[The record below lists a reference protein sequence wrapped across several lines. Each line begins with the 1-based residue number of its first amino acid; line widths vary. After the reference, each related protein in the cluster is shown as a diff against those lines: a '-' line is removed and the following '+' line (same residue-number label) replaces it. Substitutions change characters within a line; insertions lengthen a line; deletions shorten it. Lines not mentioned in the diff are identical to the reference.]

1 MNDIFNLSIL
11 DLIPPNLKNDEKIVT
26 AAKALDEELIRT
38 SKSIKE
44 TILFAR
50 IDELDEDKLDL
61 LAWQLHVDSW
71 DRNID
76 IETKRALIKNS
87 FKIHRMKGTP
97 HAVEKLIETL
107 FGDGY
112 VEEWFEYGGQPY
124 TFRVI
129 TNNSAV
135 TNERA
140 EEFIKA
146 LNSVKNLRS
155 WLDKVVITQ
164 AENLDIYFAG
174 VVHIGDRIT
183 IKEG

>member
-1 MNDIFNLSIL
+1 MNDMFHLSIL
-11 DLIPPNLKNDEKIVT
+11 DIIPPNLKSDSKIL
-26 AAKALDEELIRT
+26 AAAQALDVELQRT
-38 SKSIKE
+38 AKDIKE
-44 TILFAR
+44 AILIAR
-50 IDELDEDKLDL
+50 IDELDDEKLDL

-71 DRNID
+71 NDNIS
-76 IETKRALIKNS
+76 IETKRELVKNS
-87 FKIHRMKGTP
+87 FSIHKTKGTP
-97 HAVEKLIETL
+97 YAVEKLITTL
-107 FGDGY
+107 FDEGY
-112 VEEWFEYGGQPY
+112 VEEWYEYGGQPY

-140 EEFIKA
+140 EEFIKT

-183 IKEG
+183 IKKG